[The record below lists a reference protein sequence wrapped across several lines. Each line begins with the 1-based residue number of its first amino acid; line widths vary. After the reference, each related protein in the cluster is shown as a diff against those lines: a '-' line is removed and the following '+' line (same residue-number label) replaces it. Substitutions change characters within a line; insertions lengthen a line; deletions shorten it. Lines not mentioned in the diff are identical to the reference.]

1 MALAKIKKIQLI
13 GSKSKKSEILEVLQD
28 SGAVDIIEI
37 ADDSELKGDS
47 YQDLQSNQK
56 TELAHANVEFAIKL
70 LNDHGKK
77 RGILEG
83 PEVLSNKEV
92 EERVKNFDYEKI
104 VEGCTKVEEKIANAK
119 NNLSALKNELS
130 LYTPWKKLEI
140 PVENIKETVNTK
152 TILGSLKTNNLDDA
166 KEKIIKLSDLISLEV
181 VNKGTADSYLMVIF
195 EKELEREIRQVLTEY
210 KFSESELPKTE
221 GLVTDYLKT
230 VEKDIHTNEKALK
243 ETDKELKELGENIQN
258 LHVVH
263 DYLSWKIE
271 KTDTDKK
278 LGQTEYSFM
287 VTGWMQKK
295 NIDKIK
301 GYIDEVTN
309 EYELTEIPLEKDE
322 IPPVE
327 LDNNK
332 FLSPFEAVS
341 KIYGLPKS
349 DELDPTPFLAAYFI
363 VFFALC
369 LTDAGYGLVMF
380 FAMLAILKFFKL
392 ADGIKKLVTL
402 LMYGGIVTF
411 IIGALFGGWFGLTP
425 EQVPQFLTYA
435 ADNGEQFFVFQK
447 INALTN
453 PIAVLILALSL
464 GFIQVLMGVIMKFVH
479 TFRTVDK
486 KEALLESGTW
496 VFLLSSIGFM
506 ILTMTGVLPESLVG
520 LSKNLA
526 LIGVGIII
534 VKSAIASTVGAWK
547 NKKGG
552 IVGKFI
558 SSIFGGLIPGSL
570 KGVLGLYDLVGYM
583 SDILSYSRMLALGLA
598 TAIIGLAVNIVAGL
612 VLGMPYVGW
621 LLAAVVFVGGHIFN
635 LLLNALGSFIHSGRL
650 QFVEFFTKFME
661 GGGDEFKPFSKKT
674 KYIFLKK

>member
-13 GSKSKKSEILEVLQD
+13 GVKSKKSEILEVLQD
-28 SGAVDIIEI
+28 SGAIDIIEV
-37 ADDSELKGDS
+37 EENEPKEDS
-47 YQDLQSNQK
+47 YKDIQK
-56 TELAHANVEFAIKL
+56 TQKIELAHANVEFAIKL

-77 RGILEG
+77 RGLLEG
-83 PEVLSNKEV
+83 PEVLSSKEV
-92 EERVKNFDYEKI
+92 EERVKDVDYEKI
-104 VEGCTKVEEKIANAK
+104 AEECNKVEEKISNAK
-119 NNLSALKNELS
+119 NNISSFKNELAT
-130 LYTPWKKLEI
+130 YEPWKKLEI
-140 PVENIKETVNTK
+140 PVENIKETAQTK
-152 TILGSLKTNNLDDA
+152 TILGSLKTTGLDEA
-166 KEKIIKLSDLISLEV
+166 KEKILKLSKLISFEV
-181 VNKGTADSYLMVIF
+181 VNKGLVDTYLLVIF
-195 EKELEREIRQVLTEY
+195 EKELEKEIRQTLAEY

-221 GLVTDYLKT
+221 GLIVNYLKT
-230 VEKDIHTNEKALK
+230 VEKDLESSKKTLK
-243 ETDKELKELGENIQN
+243 ETDKELKKLGENLQN

-263 DYLSWKIE
+263 DYLAWKLE
-271 KTDTDKK
+271 KADTSKK
-278 LGQTEYSFM
+278 LDQTEYSF
-287 VTGWMQKK
+287 TIIGWMQKK
-295 NIDKIK
+295 NIEKIK
-301 GYIDEVTN
+301 GYLDVVTN
-309 EYELTEIPLEKDE
+309 EYELSEIPLEKDE
-322 IPPVE
+322 VPPVE

-369 LTDAGYGLVMF
+369 LTDAGYGLIMF
-380 FAMLAILKFFKL
+380 FGMLAILKLFKL
-392 ADGIKKLVTL
+392 ADGIKKFVKL

-411 IIGALFGGWFGLTP
+411 VIGALFGGWFGLTP
-425 EQVPQFLTYA
+425 DQVPQFLTFTA
-435 ADNGEQFFVFQK
+435 ENGEQLFVFQK

-453 PIAVLILALSL
+453 PIAVLILALAL
-464 GFIQVLMGVIMKFVH
+464 GFIQVLMGVTMKFVH

-486 KEALLESGTW
+486 KEALLDSGSW
-496 VFLLSSIGFM
+496 VFLLGSIGFL
-506 ILTMTGVLPESLVG
+506 ILTMTGVLPESLAG
-520 LSKNLA
+520 LGKILVY
-526 LIGVGIII
+526 LGVGIII
-534 VKSAIASTVGAWK
+534 VKSAVISTVEAWK

-552 IVGKFI
+552 FVGRFA

-570 KGVLGLYDLVGYM
+570 KGVLNLYDLVGYM

-674 KYIFLKK
+674 KYIFLNNK